1 MRLASVRLA
10 SGRFPKRTAS
20 ITLLGLVPW
29 GETNGEDTVY
39 HSPHSLITVRAIPQ
53 QQLCVVGPDKDA
65 ESFQPSATLSTL

>member
-39 HSPHSLITVRAIPQ
+39 HSPHSLITVRAYPAAAAVRSGSRQRCGILP
-53 QQLCVVGPDKDA
+53 A
-65 ESFQPSATLSTL
+65 